1 MRTVIADFLGT
12 GAQRLHRHNSGN
24 TPTQLLALLGLY
36 TQSISIGA
44 SMPLTGA
51 FFVTKYGNFSSIKAL
66 SACRCCFS
74 WSKIASTSAR
84 PTGPRVRR
92 HSTKRLMCV
101 PRISCGKSTAS
112 VTSAT
117 LCCVPRSYRAAQS
130 ASAGPLFPHA
140 SKEYCVNPFRFVHPS
155 RHSPLYTQPLVRVS
169 QTSTS
174 YK

>member
-1 MRTVIADFLGT
+1 MRTVLTDFLRAR
-12 GAQRLHRHNSGN
+12 AQRLHRHNSCN
-24 TPTQLLALLGLY
+24 APTQLLALLGLY

-92 HSTKRLMCV
+92 HSTKRLICV
-101 PRISCGKSTAS
+101 PRISCGKSTAN

-117 LCCVPRSYRAAQS
+117 LCCVPRALSRSSIGQRRPFIPTCFKGILRKSFSLCTSFTSFTSVHAATG
-130 ASAGPLFPHA
+130 ASFPNF
-140 SKEYCVNPFRFVHPS
+140 YFI
-155 RHSPLYTQPLVRVS
+155 
-169 QTSTS
+169 
-174 YK
+174 